1 MSTTVAQEPYL
12 EFRCTCCWH
21 SNCVP
26 CSLSGQAVACA
37 DCQAEVT
44 VPESTPERIARAAE
58 MLQQLEHTYTQ
69 STVRGSRVGLSK
81 ELTSDELYR
90 RAEREAKLPLTEM
103 NFAGAPSASI
113 VARLLAVLA
122 DGVLDGLAIILGIG
136 VYLGL
141 LEIGLID
148 PQSGMTANG
157 PTDSLEALAALS
169 FPWIALK
176 IIQWNLI
183 ATRGQSL
190 GKMLLFIR
198 IVNVNGEIPGF
209 ISGVILRN
217 WLRAAL
223 STIPLFGLIDVLFI
237 FTESRR
243 CIHDYLA
250 GTRVV
255 IA

>member
-1 MSTTVAQEPYL
+1 MTTTVAQEPYL
-12 EFRCTCCWH
+12 EFRCTSCWH

-26 CSLSGQAVACA
+26 CSLSTHMVTCA
-37 DCQAEVT
+37 DCQAEVK

-58 MLQQLEHTYTQ
+58 ILQQSQHMQ
-69 STVRGSRVGLSK
+69 PAGRGARADLSNGLS
-81 ELTSDELYR
+81 SNELYR
-90 RAEREAKLPLTEM
+90 MAQREARLPLAEM
-103 NFAGAPSASI
+103 NFAGAPSAS
-113 VARLLAVLA
+113 VVSRLFAFLA

-148 PQSGMTANG
+148 PQSGLTANG
-157 PTDSLEALAALS
+157 PTDSLEALAAIA

-183 ATRGQSL
+183 ATRGQTL

-209 ISGVILRN
+209 LSGVILRN

-223 STIPLFGLIDVLFI
+223 SSIPFFGLIDVLFI

-255 IA
+255 NA